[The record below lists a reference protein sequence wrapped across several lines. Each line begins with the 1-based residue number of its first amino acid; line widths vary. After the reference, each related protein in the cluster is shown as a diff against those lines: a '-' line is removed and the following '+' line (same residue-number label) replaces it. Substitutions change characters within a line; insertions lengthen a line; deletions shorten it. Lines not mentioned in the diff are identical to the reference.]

1 MINKEN
7 LKNALDEL
15 NRFKKRKNQ
24 KYNFHSFD
32 GLKKYEYDFLFTV
45 GTRSNGKTTS
55 IQRDII
61 LEDFYNYNAQF
72 IKLCR
77 YKDEL
82 KAIHQKQWF
91 TEINI
96 ETLHKYD
103 IHIEY
108 RGNTYYINEHK
119 KYIKDGEL
127 LVNEFCKSGEVL
139 GKVIPIMRQ
148 QNYKSIN
155 YEKVNN
161 IIFDEFALRNDYGYS
176 IDEVDNFK
184 SLLST
189 IVRIRE
195 DIKVYFIGNVL
206 TPYNPYFQ
214 MFGIN
219 AMKLKAGNT
228 YTFIDNSQ
236 YDEPCVVLLEFTKSV
251 TNKVTDIPRL
261 LRLPDNAQ
269 VTGLDAYELPK
280 QVIGSNDWLL
290 IALENVDIFNEH
302 YYYGYRF
309 ITSIDDGIT
318 FKKVNNEYQF
328 EHIEYVSVHDI
339 FNNKIYLI
347 RTDIDKNSHGLYISI
362 IDDLPTYK
370 LADDDIRNHYPIFDI
385 SKFRNKDIIF
395 GDVELYKILRERG
408 LKLWH

>member
-7 LKNALDEL
+7 LKKALDEL

-32 GLKKYEYDFLFTV
+32 GLKNYEYDFLFTV

-55 IQRDII
+55 VQRDVI
-61 LEDFYNYNAQF
+61 LEDFYNESAQF

-82 KAIHQKQWF
+82 KGIHQKEWF
-91 TEINI
+91 TEVNI

-127 LVNEFCKSGEVL
+127 LVNDFCKSGEVL
-139 GKVIPIMRQ
+139 GKIIPVMRQ
-148 QNYKSIN
+148 QSYKSIN
-155 YEKVNN
+155 YEKVKN
-161 IIFDEFALRNDYGYS
+161 IIFDEFALQNDYGYA

-195 DIKVYFIGNVL
+195 NIKVYFIGNVL

-214 MFGIN
+214 MFGID
-219 AMKLKAGNT
+219 AMKLKSGNT
-228 YTFIDNSQ
+228 YTFIDYSQ

-290 IALENVDIFNEH
+290 IALENVDIFKEH

-309 ITSIDDGIT
+309 ITSIDDTIE
-318 FKKVNNEYQF
+318 FKKVNDMYEF

-339 FNNKIYLI
+339 YNDKIYLI
-347 RTDIDKNSHGLYISI
+347 RTDIDKNSHGLYIRI

>member
-7 LKNALDEL
+7 LKNALEEL
-15 NRFKKRKNQ
+15 NAFKKRKNQ

-32 GLKKYEYDFLFTV
+32 TLKNYEYDFLFTV

-55 IQRDII
+55 VQRDII
-61 LEDFYNYNAQF
+61 LQDFYIDGSQF

-108 RGNTYYINEHK
+108 RGNAYYINEYSR
-119 KYIKDGEL
+119 YIKDGEL

-161 IIFDEFALRNDYGYS
+161 IIFDEFALQNDYGYS

-214 MFGIN
+214 MFGID

-236 YDEPCVVLLEFTKSV
+236 YEEPCVVLLEFTKSV
-251 TNKVTDIPRL
+251 TNKASDLPRL
-261 LRLPDNAQ
+261 LRLPNNAQ
-269 VTGLDAYELPK
+269 VTGLDAYELPAK
-280 QVIGSNDWLL
+280 VINSDDWLL
-290 IALENVDIFNEH
+290 VALEDYDAFNEH
-302 YYYGYRF
+302 YTIKYKF
-309 ITSIDDGIT
+309 VTSVDGS
-318 FKKVNNEYQF
+318 KKLKKIGDKYQF
-328 EHIEYVSVHDI
+328 EFIEYVSI
-339 FNNKIYLI
+339 FDNYNNKVYLI
-347 RTDIDKNSHGLYISI
+347 RTDVDKLSHGVYI
-362 IDDLPTYK
+362 DVKDNLPTYK
-370 LADDDIRNHYPIFDI
+370 LADDDIRNHYPIFNI
-385 SKFRNKDIIF
+385 AKFKNREVVF
-395 GDVELYKILRERG
+395 GDVELYKIFLERG

>member
-7 LKNALDEL
+7 LKKALDEL

-32 GLKKYEYDFLFTV
+32 ALKKYEYDFLFTV

-61 LEDFYNYNAQF
+61 LEDFYNDNAQF

-127 LVNEFCKSGEVL
+127 LVNEFCKSGKVL

-161 IIFDEFALRNDYGYS
+161 IIFDEFALQNDYGYS

-214 MFGIN
+214 MFGID

-290 IALENVDIFNEH
+290 IALENVDIFKEH

-309 ITSIDDGIT
+309 ITSIDESIT

-339 FNNKIYLI
+339 FNDKIYLI
-347 RTDIDKNSHGLYISI
+347 RTDTDKNSHGLYISI
-362 IDDLPTYK
+362 IEDLPTYK

-408 LKLWH
+408 LKL

>member
-7 LKNALDEL
+7 LKKALDEL

-61 LEDFYNYNAQF
+61 FEDFYNDNAQF

-161 IIFDEFALRNDYGYS
+161 IIFDEFALQNDYGYS

-214 MFGIN
+214 MFGID

-309 ITSIDDGIT
+309 ITSIDESIT

-328 EHIEYVSVHDI
+328 KHIEYVSVHDI
-339 FNNKIYLI
+339 FNDKIYLI

-362 IDDLPTYK
+362 IEDLPTYK

-395 GDVELYKILRERG
+395 GDVELYKILREMG
-408 LKLWH
+408 LKL

>member
-7 LKNALDEL
+7 LKKALEEL
-15 NRFKKRKNQ
+15 NAFKKRKNQ

-32 GLKKYEYDFLFTV
+32 TLKNYEYDFLFTV

-55 IQRDII
+55 IQRDVI

-108 RGNTYYINEHK
+108 RGNTYYINEYK

-155 YEKVNN
+155 YEKVND
-161 IIFDEFALRNDYGYS
+161 IIFDEFALQNDYGYS

-214 MFGIN
+214 MFGID

-309 ITSIDDGIT
+309 ITSIDDSIT

-339 FNNKIYLI
+339 YNDKIYLI
-347 RTDIDKNSHGLYISI
+347 RTDVDKNSHGLYISV

-408 LKLWH
+408 LRLWH

>member
-1 MINKEN
+1 MIIKEN

-61 LEDFYNYNAQF
+61 LEDFYNDNAQF

-161 IIFDEFALRNDYGYS
+161 IIFDEFALQNDYGYS

-214 MFGIN
+214 MFGID

-309 ITSIDDGIT
+309 ITSIDESIT

-408 LKLWH
+408 LKL

>member
-7 LKNALDEL
+7 LKKALDEL
-15 NRFKKRKNQ
+15 NSFKKRKNQ

-32 GLKKYEYDFLFTV
+32 TLKNYEYDFLFTV

-55 IQRDII
+55 VQRDII

-91 TEINI
+91 TEVNI

-108 RGNTYYINEHK
+108 RGNTYYINEYSR
-119 KYIKDGEL
+119 YIKDGEL

-161 IIFDEFALRNDYGYS
+161 IIFDEFALQNDYGYS
-176 IDEVDNFK
+176 IDEIENFK

-189 IVRIRE
+189 IVRIRN

-214 MFGIN
+214 MFGID

-236 YDEPCVVLLEFTKSV
+236 YEEPCVVLLEFTKSV
-251 TNKVTDIPRL
+251 TNKVKDIPRL

-309 ITSIDDGIT
+309 ITSTDDT
-318 FKKVNNEYQF
+318 VNFNKVNGEYQF

-339 FNNKIYLI
+339 FNEKIYLI
-347 RTDIDKNSHGLYISI
+347 RTDIDKNSHGLYISV

-408 LKLWH
+408 LKL

>member
-7 LKNALDEL
+7 LKKALNEL

-61 LEDFYNYNAQF
+61 LEDFYNDNAQF

-161 IIFDEFALRNDYGYS
+161 IIFDEFALQNDYGYS
-176 IDEVDNFK
+176 IDEVENFK

-214 MFGIN
+214 MFGID

-309 ITSIDDGIT
+309 ITSIDESIT

-339 FNNKIYLI
+339 FNDKIYLI

-362 IDDLPTYK
+362 IEDLPTYK

-408 LKLWH
+408 LKL

>member
-61 LEDFYNYNAQF
+61 LEDFYNDNAQF

-161 IIFDEFALRNDYGYS
+161 IIFDEFALQNDYGYS

-214 MFGIN
+214 MFGID

-309 ITSIDDGIT
+309 ITSIDESIT

-408 LKLWH
+408 LKL

>member
-161 IIFDEFALRNDYGYS
+161 IVFDEFALQNDYGYS

-214 MFGIN
+214 MFGID

-290 IALENVDIFNEH
+290 IALENVDIFKEH

-309 ITSIDDGIT
+309 ITSIDDSIT

-339 FNNKIYLI
+339 FNDKIYLI

-362 IDDLPTYK
+362 IEDLPTYK

-408 LKLWH
+408 LKL

>member
-1 MINKEN
+1 MIDKEN
-7 LKNALDEL
+7 LKKALNEL
-15 NRFKKRKNQ
+15 NEFKKRKNK

-55 IQRDII
+55 VQRDVI
-61 LEDFYNYNAQF
+61 LEDFYNENAQF

-82 KAIHQKQWF
+82 KGIHQKEWF
-91 TEINI
+91 TEANI

-127 LVNEFCKSGEVL
+127 LVSEFCKSGEVL
-139 GKVIPIMRQ
+139 GKVIPVMRQ

-161 IIFDEFALRNDYGYS
+161 IIFDEFALQNDYGYA

-195 DIKVYFIGNVL
+195 NIKVYFIGNVL
-206 TPYNPYFQ
+206 TPFNPYFS
-214 MFGIN
+214 MFGID
-219 AMKLKAGNT
+219 AMRLKAGNT
-228 YTFIDNSQ
+228 YTFIDSSQ

-251 TNKVTDIPRL
+251 TNKITDIPRL

-269 VTGLDAYELPK
+269 VTGLETYELPK
-280 QVIGSNDWLL
+280 QVIGSSDWLL
-290 IALENVDIFNEH
+290 IALENVDIFKEH

-309 ITSIDDGIT
+309 ITSIDDTIE
-318 FKKVNNEYQF
+318 FKKVNDMYEF

-339 FNNKIYLI
+339 YNDKIYLI
-347 RTDIDKNSHGLYISI
+347 RTDIDKKSHGLYISI
-362 IDDLPTYK
+362 MDDLPTYK
-370 LADDDIRNHYPIFDI
+370 LADDDIRNHYPNFNL
-385 SKFRNKDIIF
+385 SKFKGKEIIF

-408 LKLWH
+408 LKL

>member
-7 LKNALDEL
+7 LKKALDEL
-15 NRFKKRKNQ
+15 NSFKKRKNQ

-55 IQRDII
+55 VQRDVI
-61 LEDFYNYNAQF
+61 LEDFYKENDQF

-82 KAIHQKQWF
+82 KGIHQKEWF
-91 TEINI
+91 TEVNI

-108 RGNTYYINEHK
+108 RGNTYYINEYK

-127 LVNEFCKSGEVL
+127 LVSDFCKSGEVL

-148 QNYKSIN
+148 QSYKSIN
-155 YEKVNN
+155 YEKVKN
-161 IIFDEFALRNDYGYS
+161 IIFDEFALQNDYGYA

-195 DIKVYFIGNVL
+195 NIKVYFIGNVL

-214 MFGIN
+214 MFGID

-228 YTFIDNSQ
+228 YTFIDSTQ

-251 TNKVTDIPRL
+251 TNKVSDIPRL
-261 LRLPDNAQ
+261 LRLPNNAQ
-269 VTGLDAYELPK
+269 VTGLDAYELPSK
-280 QVIGSNDWLL
+280 VINADDWLL
-290 IALENVDIFNEH
+290 VALDDYNIFNEH
-302 YYYGYRF
+302 YTIKYKF
-309 ITSIDDGIT
+309 ITSVDESKK
-318 FKKVNNEYQF
+318 FKKVGDSYEF
-328 EHIEYVSVHDI
+328 EHLEYVAI
-339 FNNKIYLI
+339 FDNFNDKIYLI
-347 RTDIDKNSHGLYISI
+347 RTDVDKLSHGVYINVK
-362 IDDLPTYK
+362 DNLPIYK
-370 LADDDIRNHYPIFDI
+370 LADTDIRNHYPIFNI
-385 SKFRNKDIIF
+385 SKFKNREVIF
-395 GDVELYKILRERG
+395 GDVELYKIMLERG
-408 LKLWH
+408 VKF

>member
-7 LKNALDEL
+7 LKKALDEL
-15 NRFKKRKNQ
+15 NAFKKRKNQ

-32 GLKKYEYDFLFTV
+32 NLKKYVYDVLFTV

-55 IQRDII
+55 IQRDVI
-61 LEDFYNYNAQF
+61 LEDFNNDKAQF

-108 RGNTYYINEHK
+108 RGNTYYINEYK

-127 LVNEFCKSGEVL
+127 LISEFCKSGEVI

-161 IIFDEFALRNDYGYS
+161 IIFDEFALQNDYGYA

-214 MFGIN
+214 MFGID

-236 YDEPCVVLLEFTKSV
+236 YEEPCLVLLEFTKSV

-269 VTGLDAYELPK
+269 VTGLDAYELPR

-290 IALENVDIFNEH
+290 IALDNVDIFKEH

-309 ITSIDDGIT
+309 ITSIDDTIN
-318 FKKVNNEYQF
+318 FNKVNDEYQF
-328 EHIEYVSVHDI
+328 EHIEYVSIHDI
-339 FNNKIYLI
+339 YNNKIYLI
-347 RTDIDKNSHGLYISI
+347 RTDIDKNSHGLYINI
-362 IDDLPTYK
+362 IEDLPTYK

-385 SKFRNKDIIF
+385 SKFKNKDIIF

-408 LKLWH
+408 VKLWR

>member
-7 LKNALDEL
+7 LKKALDEL

-32 GLKKYEYDFLFTV
+32 GLKNYEYDFLFTV

-55 IQRDII
+55 VQRDVI
-61 LEDFYNYNAQF
+61 LEDFYNESAQF

-82 KAIHQKQWF
+82 KGIHQKEWF
-91 TEINI
+91 TEVNI

-127 LVNEFCKSGEVL
+127 LVNDFCKSGEVL
-139 GKVIPIMRQ
+139 GKIIPVMRQ
-148 QNYKSIN
+148 QSYKSIN
-155 YEKVNN
+155 YEKVKN
-161 IIFDEFALRNDYGYS
+161 IIFDEFALQNDYGYA

-195 DIKVYFIGNVL
+195 NIKVYFIGNVL

-214 MFGIN
+214 MFGID
-219 AMKLKAGNT
+219 AMKLKSGNT
-228 YTFIDNSQ
+228 YTFIDYSQ

-290 IALENVDIFNEH
+290 IALENVDIFKEH

-309 ITSIDDGIT
+309 ITSIDDTIE
-318 FKKVNNEYQF
+318 FKKVNDMYEF

-339 FNNKIYLI
+339 YNDKIYLI
-347 RTDIDKNSHGLYISI
+347 RTDIDKNSHGLYIRI

-408 LKLWH
+408 LKL

>member
-7 LKNALDEL
+7 LKKALDEL

-61 LEDFYNYNAQF
+61 LEDFYNDNAQF

-161 IIFDEFALRNDYGYS
+161 IIFDEFALQNDYGYS

-214 MFGIN
+214 MFGID

-309 ITSIDDGIT
+309 ITSIDESIT

-339 FNNKIYLI
+339 FNDKIYLI

-362 IDDLPTYK
+362 IEDLPTYK

-408 LKLWH
+408 LKL

>member
-7 LKNALDEL
+7 LKKALDEL

-61 LEDFYNYNAQF
+61 LEDFYNDNAQF

-82 KAIHQKQWF
+82 KAVHQKQWF

-96 ETLHKYD
+96 DTLHKWD

-108 RGNTYYINEHK
+108 RGNTYYINEYN
-119 KYIKDGEL
+119 KYIKDGEFL
-127 LVNEFCKSGEVL
+127 ISEFCKSGEVL

-161 IIFDEFALRNDYGYS
+161 IIFDEFALQNDYGYS

-214 MFGIN
+214 MFGID

-309 ITSIDDGIT
+309 ITSIDESIT

-339 FNNKIYLI
+339 FNDKIYLI

-362 IDDLPTYK
+362 IEDLPTYK

-408 LKLWH
+408 LKL

>member
-7 LKNALDEL
+7 LKKALNEL
-15 NRFKKRKNQ
+15 NSFKKRKNQ

-55 IQRDII
+55 VQRDVI
-61 LEDFYNYNAQF
+61 LEDFYNENAQF

-108 RGNTYYINEHK
+108 RGNTYYINEYK

-127 LVNEFCKSGEVL
+127 LISEFCKSGEVL

-161 IIFDEFALRNDYGYS
+161 IIFDEFALQNDYGYS

-214 MFGIN
+214 MFGID

-236 YDEPCVVLLEFTKSV
+236 YEEPCVVLLEFTKSV

-269 VTGLDAYELPK
+269 VTGLDAYELPR

-309 ITSIDDGIT
+309 ITSIDDTIN

-339 FNNKIYLI
+339 FNDKIYLI
-347 RTDIDKNSHGLYISI
+347 RTDIDKKSHGLYISV

-395 GDVELYKILRERG
+395 GDVELYRILRERG
-408 LKLWH
+408 LRLWH

>member
-7 LKNALDEL
+7 LKKALNEL
-15 NRFKKRKNQ
+15 NEFKKRKNQ

-32 GLKKYEYDFLFTV
+32 TLKNYEYDFLFTV

-55 IQRDII
+55 VQRDVI
-61 LEDFYNYNAQF
+61 LEDFYNESAQF

-82 KAIHQKQWF
+82 KGIHQKEWF
-91 TEINI
+91 TKVNI

-127 LVNEFCKSGEVL
+127 LVNDFCKSGEVL
-139 GKVIPIMRQ
+139 GKIIPVMRQ
-148 QNYKSIN
+148 QSYKSIN
-155 YEKVNN
+155 YEKVKN
-161 IIFDEFALRNDYGYS
+161 IIFDEFALQNDYGYA

-195 DIKVYFIGNVL
+195 NIKVYFIGNVL

-214 MFGIN
+214 MFSID

-228 YTFIDNSQ
+228 YTFIDTTQ

-251 TNKVTDIPRL
+251 TNKVSDLPRL

-290 IALENVDIFNEH
+290 IALENADIFKEH

-309 ITSIDDGIT
+309 ITSIDDSIT

-339 FNNKIYLI
+339 FNSKIYLI

-395 GDVELYKILRERG
+395 GDVELYKILRERR
-408 LKLWH
+408 LKL

>member
-1 MINKEN
+1 MINKGN
-7 LKNALDEL
+7 LKKALEEL
-15 NRFKKRKNQ
+15 NAFKKRKNQ

-32 GLKKYEYDFLFTV
+32 TLKNYEYDFLFTV

-61 LEDFYNYNAQF
+61 LEDFYNNNAQF

-108 RGNTYYINEHK
+108 RGNTYYINEYK

-127 LVNEFCKSGEVL
+127 LISEFCKSGEVL

-161 IIFDEFALRNDYGYS
+161 IIFDEFALQNDYGYS

-206 TPYNPYFQ
+206 TPYNPYFK
-214 MFGIN
+214 MFGID

-251 TNKVTDIPRL
+251 TNKASDLPRL

-269 VTGLDAYELPK
+269 VTGLDAYELPAK
-280 QVIGSNDWLL
+280 VINSDDWLL
-290 IALENVDIFNEH
+290 VALEDYDAFNEH
-302 YYYGYRF
+302 YTIKYKF
-309 ITSIDDGIT
+309 VTSVDYT
-318 FKKVNNEYQF
+318 KKLKKIGDKYQF
-328 EHIEYVSVHDI
+328 EFIEYVAIYDNY
-339 FNNKIYLI
+339 NNKVYLV
-347 RTDIDKNSHGLYISI
+347 RTDVDKLSHGVYINVK
-362 IDDLPTYK
+362 DDLPIYK
-370 LADDDIRNHYPIFDI
+370 LADDDIRNHYPIFNI
-385 SKFRNKDIIF
+385 SKLKNREVVF
-395 GDVELYKILRERG
+395 GDVELYKIFLERG
-408 LKLWH
+408 LRF

>member
-7 LKNALDEL
+7 LKKALDEL

-61 LEDFYNYNAQF
+61 LEDFYNDNAQF

-161 IIFDEFALRNDYGYS
+161 IIFDEFALQNDYGYS

-214 MFGIN
+214 MFGID

-309 ITSIDDGIT
+309 ITSIDESIT

-339 FNNKIYLI
+339 FNDKIYLI
-347 RTDIDKNSHGLYISI
+347 RTDIDKNSHGLYVSI
-362 IDDLPTYK
+362 IEDLPTYK

-408 LKLWH
+408 LKL